1 MEEAERPVDDATMRR
16 WAELALTVRSYGQV
30 ISTVSTPRPGTAF
43 ATADAMYPTESISQ
57 WCREGMRSA
66 LDHLGLWADHAV
78 PLQQYEGQVVRH
90 GGFRWAFT
98 LMRGGIEG
106 AAQSLWLSGS
116 ASLPEALARLVRMV
130 RHDLA
135 EEAKAMEA
143 MGRDSSHPR
152 GRLLGHEKAAGL
164 LTEHG
169 KNTPHLPAMVD
180 LVKSAATDAGFSQ
193 GKYEGHWRVCSA
205 AAHGKDWAVRELQ
218 MLTGEPYEWRPGQFH
233 FQGYVDPAKL
243 TEILSDTLDLV
254 AVALHRYLARA
265 YDGDVKALL
274 QRSIYEAAKLTPQ
287 MDDGT
292 HIRRVAAEMG
302 IEDDA

>member
-1 MEEAERPVDDATMRR
+1 MDEAERPVDDVTMRR
-16 WAELALTVRSYGQV
+16 WAGLALTVRSYGQV

-43 ATADAMYPTESISQ
+43 AAADSMYPTESMSQ

-116 ASLPEALARLVRMV
+116 DSLPEALARLVRMV
-130 RHDLA
+130 RHDL
-135 EEAKAMEA
+135 EEEVKAMQA
-143 MGRDSSHPR
+143 MGRDPSHPR
-152 GRLLGHEKAAGL
+152 GRLAGHEKAAGL

-169 KNTPHLPAMVD
+169 KNTARLPAMVD
-180 LVKSAATDAGFSQ
+180 LVKSAATDAGFSPSR
-193 GKYEGHWRVCSA
+193 YEGHWRVCSA
-205 AAHGKDWAVRELQ
+205 AAHGKDWAIRELQ
-218 MLTGEPYEWRPGQFH
+218 VLTGERYEWRPGQFH
-233 FQGYVDPAKL
+233 FQDYVDPEKL
-243 TEILSDTLDLV
+243 TEMLSDTLDLV

-265 YDGDVKALL
+265 YDGDVKSLL
-274 QRSIYEAAKLTPQ
+274 QRAIYEAARLTPQ
-287 MDDGT
+287 MDDGS
-292 HIRRVAAEMG
+292 HIRRIAAEMG
-302 IEDDA
+302 IEDP